1 MTSSLHLLKVFCGDS
16 GFIKVLFTYDV
27 FEITR
32 SDTQHV
38 ASARYFF
45 VFRNQPTDSGFDAFG
60 LSFRILNDVCRRT
73 LVLLF

>member
-32 SDTQHV
+32 SDAQYI
-38 ASARYFF
+38 ASARNFSFF
-45 VFRNQPTDSGFDAFG
+45 EINLQ
-60 LSFRILNDVCRRT
+60 
-73 LVLLF
+73 LVALMHLDCPSAEY